1 MKRLFSYWE
10 NKHFWGDATH
20 VIAGSGI
27 TGLTSAIYLAKANPK
42 AKILVLERG
51 ILPSGAS
58 TRNAG
63 FACFGSA
70 SEILDD
76 LKYRS
81 ENDVF
86 GLIEKRYKGLGMLRS
101 LLGDAM
107 LGYSHSGGYEVFLES
122 ETDLYENCLGS
133 LSYLNAELVNAIGK
147 QAYWDA
153 ENKIE
158 ATGFA
163 GVQHMIVNQ
172 EEGMLDTGLMM
183 RNLMALAQS
192 LGVLILTGVEISSFT
207 EANDKVHISTSFGDL
222 TSKALLIATNGFA
235 RKLLPNLD
243 VEPCRAQVLITEP
256 INDLK
261 LNGCY
266 HHDRGYNYFRNVD
279 GRVLLGGGRHT
290 DLDAENTL
298 DQNTTKGI
306 QNYLEDL
313 LRDVILP
320 GVKFVIAQR
329 WSGTMGMGKSK
340 DVILKHL
347 TPRVACAV
355 RFGGMGVALGSYI
368 GHEAASMLSEI

>member
-1 MKRLFSYWE
+1 VKRVFSYWE
-10 NKHFWGDATH
+10 KKHFWGNMTH

-27 TGLTSAIYLAKANPK
+27 TGLTSAIYLAIAKPE
-42 AKILVLERG
+42 AKILILESG
-51 ILPSGAS
+51 LLPSGAS

-70 SEILDD
+70 SEVLDD
-76 LKYRS
+76 LKYKS

-86 GLIEKRYKGLGMLRS
+86 GLIEKRYKGLGMLRA
-101 LLGDAM
+101 LLTDAQ
-107 LGYSHSGGYEVFLES
+107 LGYEHTGGYEIFLES
-122 ETDLYENCLGS
+122 ETALYENCLGS

-153 ENKIE
+153 ENKIGS
-158 ATGFA
+158 TGFA
-163 GVQHMIVNQ
+163 GIQHMLVNQ

-183 RNLMALAQS
+183 RNLIALAQS
-192 LGVLILTGVEISSFT
+192 LGVLIISGVEIISFD
-207 EANDKVHISTSFGDL
+207 EANDRVYISTSIGDL
-222 TSKALLIATNGFA
+222 SAEALLIATNGFA
-235 RKLLPNLD
+235 KKLLPELD

-256 INDLK
+256 IPNLK

-290 DLDAENTL
+290 DIVAENTPE
-298 DQNTTKGI
+298 QNTTASI
-306 QNYLEDL
+306 QDYLEVL
-313 LRDVILP
+313 LREVILP
-320 GVKFVIAQR
+320 GIQFEIAQR

-340 DVILKHL
+340 DVILKSL
-347 TPRVACAV
+347 TPRVMCAV

-368 GHEAASMLSEI
+368 GQQAATMLSDI